1 METVV
6 SSICNGLLERNND
19 MRKTAIL
26 AISLTVAIASVLSCN
41 KMDEKRTGIHDG
53 EKSLINAV
61 AMAVG
66 NDTKAH
72 SAICY
77 EALWDENDRIF
88 VTDGKK
94 TDYFSL
100 CAGAGTVKGTFIQ
113 ELDHKLNPPGK
124 MIAGEVEIFSPAS
137 LRFGDHYEWP
147 AIQTA
152 DQAVPMY
159 ASQNISGTGDET
171 VYFSSLGA
179 MLQIALTASEKDTEL
194 AEIRLSDANK
204 PLSGEFVVT
213 DGKAV
218 MTGSSNDGITL
229 QLNNVI
235 IGKTVKSFYIAVPAG
250 KYEDLELDFVF
261 SDGRIRKMRSTTMP
275 EIELNT
281 MAKIAL
287 YLDVSHM
294 PTKIQL
300 NHMNLDLE
308 PGVSFQLSATVLPK
322 DATNR
327 VIWKSLDESIAT
339 VDQKGN
345 VRGVAVGTTT
355 ITATTEDA
363 WLTDFC
369 IVTVDKIPA
378 GALSGKF
385 SVSEGKQVYFS
396 QGNLWL
402 GNWIYDRTMETEYYF
417 EDHQWQHQPLHD
429 STWVKSHKNH
439 FFWSKFQEITLYELF
454 PDPEL
459 HATKEDVIFTNETDT
474 TPRKDFGVVINGKR
488 RVGLWRTLS
497 AEEWK
502 YLLEER
508 PMTYGKPRYTNWWG
522 GVKIEDPIFHG
533 VFIYPDDYNGDEVT
547 ARRYTWK
554 EINDAGIAFL
564 PVAGLRERNKI
575 TKLPGS
581 PYSIGWYWASDTNK
595 KDDRTACTIYFDG
608 FVIKYSDDTYRGTGI
623 SIRLVRDVTE

>member
-1 METVV
+1 METVA
-6 SSICNGLLERNND
+6 STITDGLPERNID
-19 MRKTAIL
+19 MKRSIIYATCLIWAF
-26 AISLTVAIASVLSCN
+26 ASVVSC
-41 KMDEKRTGIHDG
+41 KKEETKTITFDDG
-53 EKSLINAV
+53 RSVVNAV
-61 AMAVG
+61 ALAVG
-66 NDTKAH
+66 SDTKSHNAV
-72 SAICY
+72 CY
-77 EALWDENDRIF
+77 EVLWDEGDKIF
-88 VTDGKK
+88 VSDGTNTDSF
-94 TDYFSL
+94 TLIS
-100 CAGAGTVKGTFIQ
+100 GAESPKGAFKQ
-113 ELDHKLNPPGK
+113 DLDEVLNPSKTKISGD
-124 MIAGEVEIFSPAS
+124 VEFFSPAS
-137 LRFGDHYEWP
+137 LRVGDHYEWP
-147 AIQTA
+147 AVQVA
-152 DQAVPMY
+152 EPPVPMY
-159 ASQNISGTGDET
+159 TRNTISGTGDET
-171 VYFSSLGA
+171 VYFSGLGA
-179 MLQIALTASEKDTEL
+179 MLQIAVTASEKDMEL

-218 MTGSSNDGITL
+218 MKGTSNDGITL
-229 QLNNVI
+229 QLDNVV
-235 IGKTVKSFYIAVPAG
+235 IGKTVKTFYIAVPAG
-250 KYEDLELDFVF
+250 KYEDLGLDFVF

-275 EIELNT
+275 EIGPNS

-308 PGVSFQLSATVLPK
+308 PGVSFRLSATVLPK
-322 DATNR
+322 DATNK

-339 VDQKGN
+339 VDQNGN
-345 VRGVAVGTTT
+345 VTGVAEGTTT
-355 ITATTEDA
+355 VTATTEDA

-369 IVTVDKIPA
+369 IVTVNEIPA
-378 GALSGKF
+378 GALLGKF
-385 SVSEGKQVYFS
+385 SVSEGKQVFFS
-396 QGNLWL
+396 QGNLWF

-459 HATKEDVIFTNETDT
+459 HATKEDVIFTNETDI

-522 GVKIEDPIFHG
+522 GVKIEEPIFHG

-554 EINDAGIAFL
+554 EINDAGIVFL
-564 PVAGLRERNKI
+564 PVAGLRERDKI

-581 PYSIGWYWASDTNK
+581 PYSIGWYWASNTNK
-595 KDDRTACTIYFDG
+595 KEERTACTIYFDG

-623 SIRLVRDVTE
+623 SIRLVRDVMK